1 LVREG
6 RLVYGLYIG
15 STKMA
20 TSQKNQRSANMASP
34 QPNHRKL
41 DLTAPQE
48 TIMAASTA
56 NHSTQQFDAIYA
68 MIEYRPDV
76 KSLLRQIR
84 ESRLKLGAVLE
95 DMDMFEPGPDA
106 LEVLRDCS
114 EGVWVEVERINTV
127 LKYLMGR

>member
-1 LVREG
+1 
-6 RLVYGLYIG
+6 
-15 STKMA
+15 MA
-20 TSQKNQRSANMASP
+20 AAWEDQHSANMSP
-34 QPNHRKL
+34 HQPNHPKP
-41 DLTAPQE
+41 DLTAPKE
-48 TIMAASTA
+48 TPMATSTA
-56 NHSTQQFDAIYA
+56 DHLTQHFDAIYS

-106 LEVLRDCS
+106 LELLRDCS
-114 EGVWVEVERINTV
+114 EGVWVEVERLNTV

>member
-1 LVREG
+1 M
-6 RLVYGLYIG
+6 
-15 STKMA
+15 T
-20 TSQKNQRSANMASP
+20 P
-34 QPNHRKL
+34 HQPNHRKP
-41 DLTAPQE
+41 DLTAPKE
-48 TIMAASTA
+48 TSMAASTA
-56 NHSTQQFDAIYA
+56 NYSSHQFDAIYS

-95 DMDMFEPGPDA
+95 EMDMFEPGPDA